1 MRLSDTSDPSGPG
14 CMVQLLEDQLRT
26 LNFASLKS
34 HFDPQ
39 DLFRRYQQY
48 CVDAVAQRLFPEFRS
63 LRAWHFRY
71 VLGSWHSDADLAW
84 LAAQMDETWYL
95 TLQIFSCC
103 RRSRDNV
110 SQQYRKPET
119 IGETTKMV
127 KYKPYNEAGPI

>member
-1 MRLSDTSDPSGPG
+1 LQG
-14 CMVQLLEDQLRT
+14 
-26 LNFASLKS
+26 LKS

-84 LAAQMDETWYL
+84 WAAQMDETWL
-95 TLQIFSCC
+95 KRFKSSAAAEGHVIMC
-103 RRSRDNV
+103 RSSTE
-110 SQQYRKPET
+110 SQRPL
-119 IGETTKMV
+119 V
-127 KYKPYNEAGPI
+127 KLRRW